1 MVGVWLSDLVN
12 NPVVQKSLARL
23 KAMGLDVRV
32 LPESRKEVF
41 IFITLKSICKLIEK
55 QITFINKSVSIEG
68 EYMVIYLWKKAG
80 EP

>member
-32 LPESRKEVF
+32 LPESRREVF
-41 IFITLKSICKLIEK
+41 IFITLKSVCKLIEK
-55 QITFINKSVSIEG
+55 QITFVNKSVSIEG
-68 EYMVIYLWKKAG
+68 DYMVIYLWKKAG

>member
-23 KAMGLDVRV
+23 KAMGLDVKI
-32 LPESRKEVF
+32 LPESKREVF
-41 IFITLKSICKLIEK
+41 IFITLESICKLIEK

-68 EYMVIYLWKKAG
+68 GYMVIYLWKKAG